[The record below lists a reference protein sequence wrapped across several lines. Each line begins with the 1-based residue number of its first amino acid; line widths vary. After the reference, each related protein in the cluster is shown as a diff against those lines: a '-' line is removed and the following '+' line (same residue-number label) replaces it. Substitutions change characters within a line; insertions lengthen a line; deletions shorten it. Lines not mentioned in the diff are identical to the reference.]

1 MHAYESR
8 KLISIGLKSII
19 RINIPKV
26 LKLETKLKISLGSK
40 GVPVKVFD
48 KSNNLIKEFT
58 AITNAAKYF
67 GVSIRTIGWYL
78 DKDKSYKG
86 YIFKSNLINKQVRV
100 GLVIRRFWETEIL
113 RSIRGDLR
121 NILYINNMRFIYFN
135 IP

>member
-67 GVSIRTIGWYL
+67 GVSIRTIG
-78 DKDKSYKG
+78 
-86 YIFKSNLINKQVRV
+86 
-100 GLVIRRFWETEIL
+100 
-113 RSIRGDLR
+113 
-121 NILYINNMRFIYFN
+121 
-135 IP
+135 